1 MRIAANRIEIELE
14 DSGETDRPVVL
25 LIMGMGMQLAAS
37 VILCGFAGWWLDG
50 KYGTEPWF
58 MVSGGFFGAVAGLT
72 HFIRTALS
80 MGKQK
85 DVK

>member
-1 MRIAANRIEIELE
+1 
-14 DSGETDRPVVL
+14 
-25 LIMGMGMQLAAS
+25 LAAS